1 MGIRV
6 TLPCRRAGRG
16 APHLRNS
23 LDSTVMSDLFDDFM
37 RELQRRRAQAE
48 GRTTGDGTDG
58 DGTAAG
64 DEPAA
69 DAPDA
74 PDATGHDTRADD
86 ARDDDVAHD
95 GDGEAEDDERDA
107 DEPVPLRP
115 RRRSSSGRRTG
126 GHASG
131 TRSGGGMPPTGP
143 RPPGTVG
150 GPDDGAGSIT
160 LGGIL
165 RRVGL
170 AVAIVVVAIVV
181 LLAGFGVD
189 LWTDAIWYKTV
200 GFDGVFWTRLSAQAV
215 LFIIGLVGALAL
227 LLGNL
232 WLAGRLAPPPDP
244 EKPGRLRVIT
254 DRLTE
259 AQRQAE
265 RNARMNG
272 GPGGPGGPFGAGMRS
287 GRGEAATFAFDAGD
301 LPDLGPMASWA
312 IAGFA
317 LLLAIGIG
325 GAISGAW
332 DTLLLWVN
340 RVPFATTGTVTD
352 PVFGKD
358 ISFFLFELPF
368 FRLVQSLL
376 TGILLASL
384 AVVGARYLVA
394 ATRGGEV
401 FITRVRVHLAVIAG
415 LYLLCVAFGYQLDKY
430 ELVYSQAG
438 VATGVS
444 FTDANARFMAYDV
457 LTFLSGIAGA
467 LLIGAAFTR
476 WTWPLGLVVGVWL
489 AASVVL
495 GGLYP
500 EAIQRFTVDPNTY
513 AQEQQYIANNI
524 KMTRL
529 AYGLDAWEARSYSGN
544 QPLTEDAIRNEADT
558 FTNAR
563 LWDYR
568 PLQTTLDQLQ
578 TVRQYYDFWDVDT
591 DRYTVDGKLRQVMLS
606 GRELAIEKNPAATS
620 WVNERVIYTH
630 GIGVAMVPVNEVTK
644 EGQPQLWV
652 RDLPPVSSSGA
663 PEIVQPRIYF
673 GESDNHY
680 VVVRAAQAEFDYPRG
695 AGEGSGDETTS
706 WTGTTG
712 VPLDSTLNRLLY
724 ALRFKDLDLLISDQ
738 IRADSQLLFH
748 RTLSDRLGRIAPF
761 LLYDKDPYVVIDGAG
776 HLVYVQDAYT
786 VSNQFPNASGFDT
799 GSLGSASGLAGA
811 DINYIRNSVKITMSA
826 YDGTMSFYVADP
838 SDPIVRAW
846 QGIFPTLFQPMAAMP
861 AALVPHL
868 RVPEELFNVQTRMY
882 GQYHVVQP
890 LTYFNNTD
898 RWTVPEA
905 QTNEQSLP
913 SEAYYVVMRMPGEP
927 VAEFLLLQPMI
938 AASRPNMIAWVAARN
953 DGAEYGKVRA
963 YQFPSD
969 TTIFGPA
976 QIEARIDQNPIISG
990 QVTLW
995 NQSGSRVIRGN
1006 LIVVPVGDSLLYLQ
1020 PVYLQST
1027 SAAFPEF
1034 QKIVVAS
1041 PTTVVWG
1048 NTLGEALT
1056 ALLVSQNVVGPGAS
1070 PTPGPGP
1077 TASPGAGPTPTP
1089 GATLPPDGT
1098 MPTDLK
1104 GLIAYANLH
1113 YDLAQ
1118 AALRNGDFGTYGAEM
1133 DKVKAA
1139 LQRMDEL
1146 TAPGASQQ
1154 P

>member
-1 MGIRV
+1 
-6 TLPCRRAGRG
+6 
-16 APHLRNS
+16 
-23 LDSTVMSDLFDDFM
+23 MSDLFDDFM
-37 RELQRRRAQAE
+37 RELQRRRSQAE
-48 GRTTGDGTDG
+48 GKTPGSAPDG
-58 DGTAAG
+58 DGN
-64 DEPAA
+64 AA
-69 DAPDA
+69 DAEPGAVA
-74 PDATGHDTRADD
+74 PDADVPEATDHDTPVDD
-86 ARDDDVAHD
+86 VRDDDGARG
-95 GDGEAEDDERDA
+95 GDGGDDDA
-107 DEPVPLRP
+107 DDRDPSEPVPLRP
-115 RRRSSSGRRTG
+115 RHRSGSGRRTG
-126 GHASG
+126 SHPSG
-131 TRSGGGMPPTGP
+131 ARSGAGGPPGAPRSP
-143 RPPGTVG
+143 RPVG
-150 GPDDGAGSIT
+150 GPDDGTGSISV
-160 LGGIL
+160 GGIL

-170 AVAIVVVAIVV
+170 VVAIVVVAIVV

-189 LWTDAIWYKTV
+189 LWTDAIWYKSV
-200 GFDGVFWTRLSAQAV
+200 GFDGVFWTRLGAQV
-215 LFIIGLVGALAL
+215 GLFVVGAVVALVL

-244 EKPGRLRVIT
+244 EKPGRLRAIA

-265 RNARMNG
+265 RSARMG
-272 GPGGPGGPFGAGMRS
+272 GGPGGPFGPGGPGGPFGAGMRS
-287 GRGEAATFAFDAGD
+287 GRGEATTFGFDAGD

-332 DTLLLWVN
+332 DTILLWVN
-340 RVPFATTGTVTD
+340 RVPYSTTGTVTD

-368 FRLVQSLL
+368 FRLIQSLL

-430 ELVYSQAG
+430 ELVYSHAG

-467 LLIGAAFTR
+467 LLIAAAFTR
-476 WTWPLGLVVGVWL
+476 WIWPLGLVVGVWL
-489 AASVVL
+489 SASVIL

-513 AQEQQYIANNI
+513 AQEEQYIANNI
-524 KMTRL
+524 AMTRL
-529 AYGLDAWEARSYSGN
+529 SFGLNAWETKNYSGA
-544 QPLTEDAIRNEADT
+544 QPLTEAAIRDEADT

-591 DRYTVDGKLRQVMLS
+591 DRYVVDGTLRQVMLS
-606 GRELAIEKNPAATS
+606 GRELAISKNPSATS

-644 EGQPQLWV
+644 EGQPQLWI

-663 PEIVQPRIYF
+663 PAITQPRIYF
-673 GESDNHY
+673 GESDDHY

-695 AGEGSGDETTS
+695 SSEGSGDETTS

-748 RTLSDRLGRIAPF
+748 RTLSDRLGLIAPF
-761 LLYDKDPYVVIDGAG
+761 LRYDKDPYIVVDGAG

-786 VSNQFPNASGFDT
+786 VSNRFPNASGFDT
-799 GSLGSASGLAGA
+799 GTLGPTSGLAGT
-811 DINYIRNSVKITMSA
+811 DLNYIRNSVKITMDA
-826 YDGTMSFYVADP
+826 YDGTMKFYVADP
-838 SDPIVRAW
+838 TDPIVRAW
-846 QGIFPTLFQPMAAMP
+846 QGIFPTLFHPMSDMP
-861 AALVPHL
+861 AGIVPHL

-890 LTYFNNTD
+890 LTFFNNTD
-898 RWTVPEA
+898 RWTVPDA

-953 DGAEYGKVRA
+953 DGTEYGKVRA

-976 QIEARIDQNPIISG
+976 QIEARIDQNPTISG

-1006 LIVVPVGDSLLYLQ
+1006 LIVVPVGDSLIYLQ

-1056 ALLVSQNVVGPGAS
+1056 ALLVSQNVPVPGSTPAPGPTA
-1070 PTPGPGP
+1070 TPGTGPTATPGTGP
-1077 TASPGAGPTPTP
+1077 TASPGTGPTASP
-1089 GATLPPDGT
+1089 GPTLPPDGT

-1104 GLIAYANLH
+1104 GLIAYANQH

-1118 AALRNGDFGTYGAEM
+1118 AALRNGDFATYGVEM

-1139 LQRMDEL
+1139 LQKLDAL

>member
-1 MGIRV
+1 M
-6 TLPCRRAGRG
+6 
-16 APHLRNS
+16 
-23 LDSTVMSDLFDDFM
+23 
-37 RELQRRRAQAE
+37 
-48 GRTTGDGTDG
+48 
-58 DGTAAG
+58 
-64 DEPAA
+64 
-69 DAPDA
+69 
-74 PDATGHDTRADD
+74 
-86 ARDDDVAHD
+86 
-95 GDGEAEDDERDA
+95 
-107 DEPVPLRP
+107 
-115 RRRSSSGRRTG
+115 
-126 GHASG
+126 
-131 TRSGGGMPPTGP
+131 
-143 RPPGTVG
+143 G
-150 GPDDGAGSIT
+150 GPDDGAGS
-160 LGGIL
+160 GSAGRIL

-170 AVAIVVVAIVV
+170 AVVVVIVAIVV
-181 LLAGFGVD
+181 LLAGFGID
-189 LWTDAIWYKTV
+189 LWTDAIWYKSV
-200 GFDGVFWTRLSAQAV
+200 GFDGVFWTRLGAQAG
-215 LFIIGLVGALAL
+215 LFVVGLVVALVL

-232 WLAGRLAPPPDP
+232 WLAGRLTPPPDP
-244 EKPGRLRVIT
+244 ERPGRLRAIA
-254 DRLTE
+254 DRLSE

-265 RNARMNG
+265 RNARMG
-272 GPGGPGGPFGAGMRS
+272 GGPGGPGGPFGPGGPGGPFGAGMRS
-287 GRGEAATFAFDAGD
+287 GRGEAATFSFNAGD
-301 LPDLGPMASWA
+301 LPDMGPMASWA

-332 DTLLLWVN
+332 DTILLWVN
-340 RVPFATTGTVTD
+340 RVPYSTTGTVTD

-376 TGILLASL
+376 TGMLLAAL

-430 ELVYSQAG
+430 ELVYSHAG

-467 LLIGAAFTR
+467 LLIAAAFTR
-476 WTWPLGLVVGVWL
+476 WIWPLGLVVGVWL
-489 AASVVL
+489 SASVIL

-513 AQEQQYIANNI
+513 AQEEQYIGNNI
-524 KMTRL
+524 AMTRL
-529 AYGLDAWEARSYSGN
+529 SFGLNTWDALNYSGD
-544 QPLTEDAIRNEADT
+544 QPLTEAAIVNEADT

-591 DRYTVDGKLRQVMLS
+591 DRYLVNGKLRQVMLS
-606 GRELAIEKNPAATS
+606 GRELAISKNPSATS

-644 EGQPQLWV
+644 EGQPQLWI
-652 RDLPPVSSSGA
+652 RDLPPVSSGGA
-663 PEIVQPRIYF
+663 PTITQPRIYF

-680 VVVRAAQAEFDYPRG
+680 VVVRAVQAEFDYPRG
-695 AGEGSGDETTS
+695 SSEGSGDETTS

-748 RTLSDRLGRIAPF
+748 RTLSERLGLIAPF
-761 LLYDKDPYVVIDGAG
+761 LVYDKDPYIVVDDAG
-776 HLVYVQDAYT
+776 RLVYVQDAYT
-786 VSNQFPNASGFDT
+786 VSNRFPNASGFDT
-799 GSLGSASGLAGA
+799 SVLGPTSGLAGTSL
-811 DINYIRNSVKITMSA
+811 NYIRNSVKITMDA
-826 YDGTMSFYVADP
+826 YDGTMRFYVADP
-838 SDPIVRAW
+838 TDPLVRAW
-846 QGIFPTLFQPMAAMP
+846 QGIFPTLFQPMADMP
-861 AALVPHL
+861 AGLVPHL

-882 GQYHVVQP
+882 GQYHVTQP

-898 RWTVPEA
+898 RWTVPDA

-953 DGAEYGKVRA
+953 DGTEYGKVRA

-976 QIEARIDQNPIISG
+976 QIEARIDQNPTISG
-990 QVTLW
+990 QITLW

-1006 LIVVPVGDSLLYLQ
+1006 LIVVPVGDSLIYLQ

-1056 ALLVSQNVVGPGAS
+1056 ALLVSQNTGVPGA
-1070 PTPGPGP
+1070 TPSPGP
-1077 TASPGAGPTPTP
+1077 TASPGAGPTATPGAGPTATP

-1104 GLIAYANLH
+1104 GLIAYASLH

-1118 AALRNGDFGTYGAEM
+1118 AALRNGDLATYGTEM
-1133 DKVKAA
+1133 DKVGAA
-1139 LQRMDEL
+1139 LQRLDAL
-1146 TAPGASQQ
+1146 SAPGASQQ